1 MLSKKTVTIA
11 KMSVET
17 GHKHLENLVTE
28 IDQNIIYKR
37 SKEKGGGDKNQES
50 DQRCSEIIKWVLK
63 RTQ

>member
-37 SKEKGGGDKNQES
+37 SKEKGGGIKTKNQIR
-50 DQRCSEIIKWVLK
+50 DVQK
-63 RTQ
+63 